1 MFQSLCK
8 RNESG
13 NIGGNA
19 FLAAYGENNHRLPAI
34 TVMSCPRP
42 PAVTKNLCLTQELKL
57 YRNHSERIL
66 TCQWDMRSFFF
77 LRNVV
82 SHVRKRKT
90 NYLQPIDPNS
100 NLEVCLM

>member
-1 MFQSLCK
+1 MFPSLCK

-13 NIGGNA
+13 NIEGNA

-42 PAVTKNLCLTQELKL
+42 PAVTKNLCLKKELRL

-77 LRNVV
+77 CVMLFPMLGRGRQIPGSPLTQTATWKFV
-82 SHVRKRKT
+82 
-90 NYLQPIDPNS
+90 
-100 NLEVCLM
+100 